1 MGKTY
6 SKKAPDAKKVT
17 KEELKQLQEFVSKL
31 NNASLQIGNLEL
43 QKNGLLKSVDIV
55 RNNLTNFQMS
65 LKERYGDVKVD
76 IETGKISVN
85 IIE

>member
-6 SKKAPDAKKVT
+6 SKKAPAAKQVT

-31 NNASLQIGNLEL
+31 NNASLQIGNLEM
-43 QKNGLLKSVDIV
+43 QKSSLLKAVDLV
-55 RNNLTNFQMS
+55 RNDLSAFQVG
-65 LKERYGDVKVD
+65 LKEKYGDVKVD
-76 IETGKISVN
+76 IETGKINVN

>member
-6 SKKAPDAKKVT
+6 SKKAPATKQVT

-31 NNASLQIGNLEL
+31 NNASLQIGNLEM
-43 QKNGLLKSVDIV
+43 QKNSLLKAVDLV
-55 RNNLTNFQMS
+55 RNDLNGFQVG
-65 LKERYGDVKVD
+65 LKEKYGDVKVD
-76 IETGKISVN
+76 LETGKININ

>member
-55 RNNLTNFQMS
+55 RNNLTNFQMI